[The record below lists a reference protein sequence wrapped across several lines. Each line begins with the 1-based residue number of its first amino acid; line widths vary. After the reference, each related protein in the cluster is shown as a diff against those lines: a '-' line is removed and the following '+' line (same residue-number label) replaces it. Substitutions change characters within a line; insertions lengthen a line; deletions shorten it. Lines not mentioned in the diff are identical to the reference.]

1 MSAPQPPPVA
11 GASGGVAFDPGAM
24 RFRAPIPEVAEQRP
38 RVRTRVWA
46 SYRTWLIVGGLI
58 AAALVVRLLLVRG
71 IWVDEAISIQQ
82 AHMSLPDMLADL
94 RDTDRHPPLH
104 YLLLWGTVRVFGD
117 GELAVR
123 LPSIIAGAGLVPALF
138 LCGRELFD
146 RRTGLVAAGLAAC
159 APLAIWYAQE
169 ARMYSLFML
178 FAALALWAQ
187 IMVLR
192 DGRRRYW
199 IAYGAFTVALLYT
212 HYFGL
217 IPILIQQVFFAVA
230 AWKRSQHGEDVR
242 PLLIGC
248 WVTWGALVLAA
259 APLASFA
266 HAQYAHDQIG
276 GNSFGGVPGSGT
288 SAGQQTSGLS
298 VYAVLSNFV
307 WGIWGYHANSTMLR
321 IAALWPLLMLVSLA
335 TLGRGRSNAT
345 KIVLTLALGPV
356 LLLALAGLVKRD
368 LFEVRYFAGAVP
380 MLLLLLA
387 AAVAGGV
394 RRRLPM
400 LVATGVLFASF
411 LGALV
416 DQQLS
421 SNNPRDFDYEGAIND
436 LEKRARPGDTVVYA
450 PDYLSEVIGYYAP
463 GLKAVALKDTG
474 GEIPA
479 GRVLLFGGFLNTGGT
494 AAELGT
500 VESELKESGRR
511 LLYSSEHNAQI
522 RIWEFG

>member
-1 MSAPQPPPVA
+1 MTAPQPPPTA

-24 RFRAPIPEVAEQRP
+24 RFRAPAPERAEPRM
-38 RVRTRVWA
+38 RVRAGLWERH
-46 SYRTWLIVGGLI
+46 RTWVIVGGLI

-71 IWVDEAISIQQ
+71 IWVDEAISIHQ
-82 AHMSLPDMLADL
+82 AQMSLPDMLDNL

-104 YLLLWGTVRVFGD
+104 YLLLWGTVRLFGD

-123 LPSIIAGAGLVPALF
+123 LPSIIAGAALVPALF

-199 IAYGAFTVALLYT
+199 IAYAGFTIALLYT

-217 IPILIQQVFFAVA
+217 IPIAIQQLIFAFA
-230 AWKRSQHGEDVR
+230 AWKRSQRGEDVR
-242 PLLIGC
+242 PLLVGL
-248 WVTWGALVLAA
+248 WATWGAFILAA
-259 APLASFA
+259 APLAPFA
-266 HAQYAHDQIG
+266 YEQYAHDSIG
-276 GNSFGGVPGSGT
+276 GNSFSSVPGSGGST
-288 SAGQQTSGLS
+288 EQQGSGLS
-298 VYAVLSNFV
+298 IYAVLSNFV
-307 WGIWGYHANSTMLR
+307 WAIWGYHADSTMLK

-335 TLGRGRSNAT
+335 TLGRGRSDPA
-345 KIVLTLALGPV
+345 KMVVALAVGPV
-356 LLLALAGLVKRD
+356 ALLIVAAIFKRD
-368 LFEVRYFAGAVP
+368 LFEVRYFAAAVP

-387 AAVAGGV
+387 AAVAGGAK
-394 RRRLPM
+394 RRLPM
-400 LVATGVLFASF
+400 LVATGVLLASF
-411 LGALV
+411 VGALA
-416 DQQLS
+416 DQQFS
-421 SNNPRDFDYEGAIND
+421 SNNPRDFDYEGAIAD
-436 LEKRARPGDTVVYA
+436 VEKRAKPGDTVVYA
-450 PDYLSEVIGYYAP
+450 PDYLRDVIGYYAP
-463 GLKAVALKDTG
+463 GLNAVALEDAD
-474 GEIPA
+474 ELPA
-479 GRVLLFGGFLNTGGT
+479 GRVILFGGFLKTAGP
-494 AAELGT
+494 AAEMGDAEAALRQ
-500 VESELKESGRR
+500 SGRR

>member
-1 MSAPQPPPVA
+1 MTPTQPPPVA

-24 RFRAPIPEVAEQRP
+24 RFRTPVPEPAAELTRVRP
-38 RVRTRVWA
+38 RDWA

-71 IWVDEAISIQQ
+71 IWVDEAISIHQV
-82 AHMSLPDMLADL
+82 HMSLPDMLETL

-104 YLLLWGTVRVFGD
+104 YLLLWGAVRLFGD

-123 LPSIIAGAGLVPALF
+123 LPSILAGAALVPALF

-146 RRTGLVAAGLAAC
+146 RRTGLVAAGLAAI

-187 IMVLR
+187 IMVFR

-199 IAYGAFTVALLYT
+199 IAYAGFTIALLYT

-217 IPILIQQVFFAVA
+217 IPIAIQQVIFAVA
-230 AWKRSQHGEDVR
+230 AWKRSQRGEDVR
-242 PLLIGC
+242 PLLVGL
-248 WVTWGALVLAA
+248 WATWGAFILAA
-259 APLASFA
+259 APLAPFA
-266 HAQYAHDQIG
+266 YEQYAHDSIG
-276 GNSFGGVPGSGT
+276 GNSFSSVPGSGG
-288 SAGQQTSGLS
+288 SSEQQGSGLS
-298 VYAVLSNFV
+298 IYAVLSNFV
-307 WGIWGYHANSTMLR
+307 WGIWGYHADSTMVK

-335 TLGRGRSNAT
+335 TLGRGRSDTSKMVIA
-345 KIVLTLALGPV
+345 LAVGPV
-356 LLLALAGLVKRD
+356 VLLVIAGLFKRD

-387 AAVAGGV
+387 TAVAGGAK
-394 RRRLPM
+394 RRLPM
-400 LVATGVLFASF
+400 LVATGLLTASF
-411 LGALV
+411 LGALA

-421 SNNPRDFDYEGAIND
+421 SNNPREFDYEGAIHD
-436 LEKRARPGDTVVYA
+436 LEKHAKPGDTVVYA
-450 PDYLSEVIGYYAP
+450 PNYLRDVIGYYAP
-463 GLKAVALKDTG
+463 KLNAVALEDTD
-474 GEIPA
+474 GELPG
-479 GRVLLFGGFLNTGGT
+479 GRVLLFGGFLRTGGT
-494 AAELGT
+494 AAEMGT
-500 VESELKESGRR
+500 AEAELRESGRR

>member
-1 MSAPQPPPVA
+1 MTAPEPPPLA

-24 RFRAPIPEVAEQRP
+24 RFRAPVQEPAAD
-38 RVRTRVWA
+38 TRGRGVDWA
-46 SYRTWLIVGGLI
+46 SYRTWLIIGGLI

-82 AHMSLPDMLADL
+82 AHMSLPDMLEDL
-94 RDTDRHPPLH
+94 RTTDRHPPLH
-104 YLLLWGTVRVFGD
+104 YLLLWGTVRLFGD

-123 LPSIIAGAGLVPALF
+123 LPSIIAGAALVPVLF

-146 RRTGLVAAGLAAC
+146 RRTGLVAAGLAAI

-178 FAALALWAQ
+178 FAALAFWAQ

-192 DGRRRYW
+192 EGRRRYW
-199 IAYGAFTVALLYT
+199 IAYAAFTIALLYT

-230 AWKRSQHGEDVR
+230 AWKRSQRGENVR
-242 PLLIGC
+242 PLLVGL
-248 WVTWGALVLAA
+248 WATWGALVLAA
-259 APLASFA
+259 APLAPFA
-266 HAQYAHDQIG
+266 HSQYTHDTID
-276 GNSFGGVPGSGT
+276 GNSLSSVPGSGG
-288 SAGQQTSGLS
+288 SAEQSGGLS
-298 VYAVLSNFV
+298 IYAVLSNFV
-307 WGIWGYHANSTMLR
+307 WAIWGYHANGTMLK

-335 TLGRGRSNAT
+335 TLGRGRSDTTRMVVA
-345 KIVLTLALGPV
+345 LAIGPV
-356 LLLALAGLVKRD
+356 LLLLLVGLVKRD
-368 LFEVRYFAGAVP
+368 LFEVRYFAAAVP

-387 AAVAGGV
+387 AAVAGGT

-400 LVATGVLFASF
+400 LVATGVLIASF
-411 LGALV
+411 LGALA

-421 SNNPRDFDYEGAIND
+421 SNNPRDFDYEGAIHD
-436 LEKRARPGDTVVYA
+436 LEKRARPGDTVVYS
-450 PDYLSEVIGYYAP
+450 PDYLRDVIAYYAP
-463 GLKAVALKDTG
+463 KLNAVPLEDTR
-474 GEIPA
+474 GELPA
-479 GRVLLFGGFLNTGGT
+479 GRVLLFGGFLGTGGT
-494 AAELGT
+494 AAEMGT
-500 VESELKESGRR
+500 AEAELRESGRR

>member
-24 RFRAPIPEVAEQRP
+24 RFRAPVLEPVAEATRA
-38 RVRTRVWA
+38 RTRVWA

-82 AHMSLPDMLADL
+82 AHMSFPDMLEDL
-94 RDTDRHPPLH
+94 RTTDRHPPLH
-104 YLLLWGTVRVFGD
+104 YLLLWGTVRLFGD

-123 LPSIIAGAGLVPALF
+123 LPSIIAGAALVPALF

-146 RRTGLVAAGLAAC
+146 RRTGLVAAGLAAI

-178 FAALALWAQ
+178 FAALAFWAQ

-199 IAYGAFTVALLYT
+199 IAYAGFTIALLYT

-230 AWKRSQHGEDVR
+230 AWKRSQRGENVR
-242 PLLIGC
+242 PLLIGL
-248 WVTWGALVLAA
+248 WATWSALVLAA
-259 APLASFA
+259 APLAPFA
-266 HAQYAHDQIG
+266 HSQYTHDTIG
-276 GNSFGGVPGSGT
+276 GNSFSSVPGSGA
-288 SAGQQTSGLS
+288 AGGQETGGIS

-307 WGIWGYHANSTMLR
+307 WAIWGYHANSTMLK

-335 TLGRGRSNAT
+335 TLGRGRSDTTRMVVA
-345 KIVLTLALGPV
+345 LAVGPV
-356 LLLALAGLVKRD
+356 LLLLLVGLVKRD
-368 LFEVRYFAGAVP
+368 LFEVRYFAAAVP

-387 AAVAGGV
+387 AAVAGGT

-400 LVATGVLFASF
+400 LVATGVLIASF
-411 LGALV
+411 LGALA

-421 SNNPRDFDYEGAIND
+421 SNNPRDFDYEGAIHD
-436 LEKRARPGDTVVYA
+436 LEKRAKPGDTVVYA
-450 PDYLSEVIGYYAP
+450 PNYLRDVIAYYAP
-463 GLKAVALKDTG
+463 RLNAVSLEETK
-474 GEIPA
+474 GELPG
-479 GRVLLFGGFLNTGGT
+479 GRVLLFGGFLRTGGT
-494 AAELGT
+494 AAEMGT
-500 VESELKESGRR
+500 AEAELRESGRR
-511 LLYSSEHNAQI
+511 LLYSSGHNAQI

>member
-1 MSAPQPPPVA
+1 VA
-11 GASGGVAFDPGAM
+11 GASGGIAFDPGAM
-24 RFRAPIPEVAEQRP
+24 RFRAPVPERAEPRI
-38 RVRTRVWA
+38 RVRTSLWERH
-46 SYRTWLIVGGLI
+46 RTWLIVGALV

-71 IWVDEAISIQQ
+71 IWVDEAISIHQ
-82 AHMSLPDMLADL
+82 AHMSLPDMLENL
-94 RDTDRHPPLH
+94 RVTDRHPPLH
-104 YLLLWGTVRVFGD
+104 YLLLWGMVRLFGD
-117 GELAVR
+117 GELAMR
-123 LPSIIAGAGLVPALF
+123 LPSIIAGAALVPALF

-146 RRTGLVAAGLAAC
+146 RRTGLVASGLAAC

-187 IMVLR
+187 IRVLR

-199 IAYGAFTVALLYT
+199 IAYAGFTIALLYT

-230 AWKRSQHGEDVR
+230 AWKRSHRGEDVR

-248 WVTWGALVLAA
+248 WATWGALVLAA
-259 APLASFA
+259 APLAPFA
-266 HAQYAHDQIG
+266 HEQYVHDQAAG
-276 GNSFGGVPGSGT
+276 TGFGSVPGSGT
-288 SAGQQTSGLS
+288 PGGAEGSSLS
-298 VYAVLSNFV
+298 IYAVLSNFV
-307 WGIWGYHANSTMLR
+307 WAIWGYHANTTMVR

-335 TLGRGRSNAT
+335 ALGRGRSDTA
-345 KIVLTLALGPV
+345 KMVIALAVGPV
-356 LLLALAGLVKRD
+356 LLLLVAGLVKRD

-387 AAVAGGV
+387 AAVAGGA

-400 LVATGVLFASF
+400 LVATGVLLASF
-411 LGALV
+411 VGALV

-421 SNNPRDFDYEGAIND
+421 SNNPRDFDYEGAISD
-436 LEKRARPGDTVVYA
+436 VEKRAKPGDTVVYA
-450 PDYLSEVIGYYAP
+450 PDYLRDVIAYYAP
-463 GLKAVALKDTG
+463 DLNAVAFEDTG
-474 GEIPA
+474 GELPA
-479 GRVLLFGGFLNTGGT
+479 GRVILFGGFLKTAGT
-494 AAELGT
+494 AAEMGDAEAALRQ
-500 VESELKESGRR
+500 SGRR